1 MIRLIEALGHGTAS
15 HGGPVHLVGN
25 SMGGAVSVRV
35 AARRPDLVRTLTLVS
50 PALPDLKVRRSVAH
64 FPLLALPF
72 VGERLVRQWA
82 LRYPVENRV
91 AGVFETCFSD
101 PSRLHPDRFAAEVEA
116 LRRRDGLSYEAAS
129 LVGAARTLVGETL
142 RPAPLS
148 LWRAAARVTAPC
160 LVLFGQD
167 DRLVHPRL
175 AARAA
180 RVFRDARVRV
190 LPETGHLAQ
199 MERPGLV
206 AALFREMVDEDPWSR
221 TQGIQAVATR
231 LMLDDVTTNLTGVC
245 TVSLTTGSL
254 PPLVEPAADL
264 SVDEVKRYSRHLIIP
279 DVGMAGQKRL
289 KNAKVLVVGAGG
301 LGSPALLYLAAAGV
315 GTLGIVD
322 FDTVDESNLQRQII
336 HGVSDVGKSKAESAK
351 ESIEEVNPYV
361 KVILHKDAA
370 RLRTT

>member
-1 MIRLIEALGHGTAS
+1 MTPPVPHWPGRMVDLASGEQVWVAETPPAKRELVLCVHGMSGAATNWTDLMAALAPGFDCTALDLPGSGFSPPPKTWSRYSVSAQAGTVIRLIEALGHGTAS
-15 HGGPVHLVGN
+15 DGGPVHLVGN

-72 VGERLVRQWA
+72 IGERLVRQWA

-116 LRRRDGLSYEAAS
+116 LRRRDGLGYEAAS

-175 AARAA
+175 AVRAA
-180 RVFRDARVRV
+180 RDFRDARVRV
-190 LPETGHLAQ
+190 LPATGHLAQ

-206 AALFREMVDEDPWSR
+206 AALFREMVDEIRGEDAGNSGRRDP
-221 TQGIQAVATR
+221 
-231 LMLDDVTTNLTGVC
+231 
-245 TVSLTTGSL
+245 
-254 PPLVEPAADL
+254 
-264 SVDEVKRYSRHLIIP
+264 VD
-279 DVGMAGQKRL
+279 
-289 KNAKVLVVGAGG
+289 
-301 LGSPALLYLAAAGV
+301 
-315 GTLGIVD
+315 
-322 FDTVDESNLQRQII
+322 
-336 HGVSDVGKSKAESAK
+336 
-351 ESIEEVNPYV
+351 
-361 KVILHKDAA
+361 A
-370 RLRTT
+370 R

>member
-1 MIRLIEALGHGTAS
+1 VTPPVPHWPGRMVDLASGERVWVAETPPAKRDLVLCVHGMSGAATNWTDLMAALAPDFDCTALDLPGSGFSPPPKTWSRYSVSAQAGTVIRLIEALGHGTAS
-15 HGGPVHLVGN
+15 DGGPVHLVGN

-72 VGERLVRQWA
+72 IGERLVRQWA

-101 PSRLHPDRFAAEVEA
+101 PSRLHPDRLAAEVEA

-175 AARAA
+175 AVRAA
-180 RVFRDARVRV
+180 SDFRDARVRV
-190 LPETGHLAQ
+190 LPATGHLAQ

-206 AALFREMVDEDPWSR
+206 AALFREMVDEIRGEDAGNSGRRDP
-221 TQGIQAVATR
+221 
-231 LMLDDVTTNLTGVC
+231 
-245 TVSLTTGSL
+245 
-254 PPLVEPAADL
+254 
-264 SVDEVKRYSRHLIIP
+264 VD
-279 DVGMAGQKRL
+279 
-289 KNAKVLVVGAGG
+289 
-301 LGSPALLYLAAAGV
+301 
-315 GTLGIVD
+315 
-322 FDTVDESNLQRQII
+322 
-336 HGVSDVGKSKAESAK
+336 
-351 ESIEEVNPYV
+351 
-361 KVILHKDAA
+361 A
-370 RLRTT
+370 R

>member
-1 MIRLIEALGHGTAS
+1 VTPPVPHWPGRMVDLASGEQVWVAETPPAKRELVLCVHGMSGAATNWTDLMAALAPDFDCTALDLPGSGFSPPPKTWSRYSVSAQAGTVIRLIEALGHGTAS
-15 HGGPVHLVGN
+15 DGGPVHLVGN

-72 VGERLVRQWA
+72 IGERLVRQWA

-116 LRRRDGLSYEAAS
+116 LRRRDGLGYEAAS

-190 LPETGHLAQ
+190 LPATGHLAQ

-206 AALFREMVDEDPWSR
+206 AALYREMVDEIRGEDAGNSGRRDP
-221 TQGIQAVATR
+221 
-231 LMLDDVTTNLTGVC
+231 
-245 TVSLTTGSL
+245 
-254 PPLVEPAADL
+254 
-264 SVDEVKRYSRHLIIP
+264 VD
-279 DVGMAGQKRL
+279 
-289 KNAKVLVVGAGG
+289 
-301 LGSPALLYLAAAGV
+301 
-315 GTLGIVD
+315 
-322 FDTVDESNLQRQII
+322 
-336 HGVSDVGKSKAESAK
+336 
-351 ESIEEVNPYV
+351 
-361 KVILHKDAA
+361 A
-370 RLRTT
+370 R

>member
-1 MIRLIEALGHGTAS
+1 VTPPVPHWPGRMVDLASGEQVWVAETPPAKRELVLCVHGMSGAATNWTDLMAALAPDFDCTALDLPGSGFSPPPKTWSRYSVSAQAGTVIRLIEALGHGTAS
-15 HGGPVHLVGN
+15 DGGPVHLVGN

-72 VGERLVRQWA
+72 IGERLVRQWA

-175 AARAA
+175 AVRAA
-180 RVFRDARVRV
+180 SVFRDTRVRV
-190 LPETGHLAQ
+190 LPATGHLAQ

-206 AALFREMVDEDPWSR
+206 AALFREMVDEIRGEDAGNSGRRDP
-221 TQGIQAVATR
+221 
-231 LMLDDVTTNLTGVC
+231 
-245 TVSLTTGSL
+245 
-254 PPLVEPAADL
+254 
-264 SVDEVKRYSRHLIIP
+264 VD
-279 DVGMAGQKRL
+279 
-289 KNAKVLVVGAGG
+289 
-301 LGSPALLYLAAAGV
+301 
-315 GTLGIVD
+315 
-322 FDTVDESNLQRQII
+322 
-336 HGVSDVGKSKAESAK
+336 
-351 ESIEEVNPYV
+351 
-361 KVILHKDAA
+361 A
-370 RLRTT
+370 R